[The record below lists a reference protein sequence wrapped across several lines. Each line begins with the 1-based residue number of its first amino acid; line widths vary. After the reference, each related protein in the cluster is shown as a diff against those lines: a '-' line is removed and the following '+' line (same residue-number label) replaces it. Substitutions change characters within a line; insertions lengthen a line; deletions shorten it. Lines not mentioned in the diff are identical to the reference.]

1 MGGGRGM
8 ITAGPPG
15 ELSAGCGGLYIG
27 TGPASPGGA
36 PYCGG
41 RGSAPIICAASA
53 GLVLASAAMAGCIA
67 APPAMPGGPGSAP
80 PARLGG
86 PGSAGWEWSIQ
97 APPSAV
103 VNCSSLTYLATTV
116 LPSNWRP
123 FMSINADLAWSGVWN
138 LTYTRPPAVSGA
150 VSGGTGHVMPVTT
163 RPSLWHSSF
172 TSSHRSWR
180 SSGSRRS
187 FTVTRLSSST
197 THVGTGPAAAAGAPG
212 MPGKLGM
219 AMAGGP
225 GIAGAAA
232 GAPGTA
238 MPGCQTGAAGACPEA
253 GST

>member
-103 VNCSSLTYLATTV
+103 VNCSSLTYLATTWRAADSHSIGRLTQRSM
-116 LPSNWRP
+116 LPDTP
-123 FMSINADLAWSGVWN
+123 
-138 LTYTRPPAVSGA
+138 
-150 VSGGTGHVMPVTT
+150 
-163 RPSLWHSSF
+163 
-172 TSSHRSWR
+172 
-180 SSGSRRS
+180 
-187 FTVTRLSSST
+187 
-197 THVGTGPAAAAGAPG
+197 
-212 MPGKLGM
+212 KLHFGFVHDY
-219 AMAGGP
+219 
-225 GIAGAAA
+225 
-232 GAPGTA
+232 
-238 MPGCQTGAAGACPEA
+238 
-253 GST
+253 